1 MGPKSCPNP
10 LKYVMF
16 LYMRKQREEILADVV
31 NNLETERLV
40 LITQVGLN
48 DPVYL
53 KGKDTEGYEHR
64 RQQ

>member
-1 MGPKSCPNP
+1 
-10 LKYVMF
+10 
-16 LYMRKQREEILADVV
+16 MRKQREEILADVV

-53 KGKDTEGYEHR
+53 KDTEGYEHR